1 MYIKG
6 ILEYLKAAEIIK
18 KIYGNNVNFYVA
30 GKMKKQDKDY
40 ISSKELLYF
49 KKKKII
55 HDLGFQP
62 DIRKVLQKA
71 NCVVL
76 PSKLNEGVPR
86 ILIEAAAS
94 SKFLISSD
102 RPGCSRII
110 KNGYNGFLIKNINEK
125 KLAKQ
130 MIKYLNLDKKIK
142 TVFFKNSK
150 KISIKFSEN
159 NIVETYLNQIKK
171 ISKLDL

>member
-1 MYIKG
+1 M
-6 ILEYLKAAEIIK
+6 
-18 KIYGNNVNFYVA
+18 
-30 GKMKKQDKDY
+30 
-40 ISSKELLYF
+40 
-49 KKKKII
+49 
-55 HDLGFQP
+55 
-62 DIRKVLQKA
+62 
-71 NCVVL
+71 L

-94 SKFLISSD
+94 SKFLISSH
-102 RPGCSRII
+102 RPGCSTII

-150 KISIKFSEN
+150 KISIKFSEK

-171 ISKLDL
+171 INKLDL